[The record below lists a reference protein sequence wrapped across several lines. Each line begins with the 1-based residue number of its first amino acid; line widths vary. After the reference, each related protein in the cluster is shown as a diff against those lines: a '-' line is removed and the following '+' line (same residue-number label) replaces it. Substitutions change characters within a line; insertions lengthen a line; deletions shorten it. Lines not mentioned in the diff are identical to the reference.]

1 LDFPINKRL
10 DSPYFTLLTCD
21 ISAVLLSLFYWI
33 IDVKGYKKWA
43 FFFVVVG
50 VNPITIYIASSL
62 LNFKKVANVF
72 VGAFDLEDIGTLALV
87 LAITIAAIKWLFL
100 YYLYRRKIFFKI

>member
-1 LDFPINKRL
+1 MISKDKVS
-10 DSPYFTLLTCD
+10 SPSFTLLTCG

-50 VNPITIYIASSL
+50 VNPITIYVAVYL
-62 LNFKKVANVF
+62 LNFKSVAKVF
-72 VGAFDLEDIGTLALV
+72 VGGLHGNLAPLV
-87 LAITIAAIKWLFL
+87 MVITMAVIKWLFL
-100 YYLYRRKIFFKI
+100 YYLYRQKVFLKI